1 LLKSRVVEIVRQ
13 TPILTIC
20 ADSGAKSNENNFMK
34 EYPDCKPFSG
44 VFSWKTGR
52 KPCFF
57 SVNAHIPPI
66 LFCALMRIC
75 GFPCGQ
81 AGRKELPMT
90 STTNSPNARR
100 LARDEAERLVMEE
113 VKAVSEERQARS
125 AALRKARLARE
136 TRKAKKA

>member
-1 LLKSRVVEIVRQ
+1 
-13 TPILTIC
+13 
-20 ADSGAKSNENNFMK
+20 
-34 EYPDCKPFSG
+34 
-44 VFSWKTGR
+44 
-52 KPCFF
+52 
-57 SVNAHIPPI
+57 
-66 LFCALMRIC
+66 
-75 GFPCGQ
+75 
-81 AGRKELPMT
+81 MT